1 VLSLLP
7 VSRDTLY
14 CSMKLE
20 PGGRPGG
27 EVKATPLFVM
37 IVLIAGGLGL
47 MLRGYAEDRRR
58 GID

>member
-1 VLSLLP
+1 
-7 VSRDTLY
+7 
-14 CSMKLE
+14 MKLE